1 LSSQPLNQHALFER
15 QIHRLDRRLDR
26 LKDRSER
33 FIRIRVG
40 IVGLTLIGLFL
51 AWDAQWPSLVLWGM
65 GLLGFALFIMAV
77 RWHRQ
82 TNEVFNRHLQW
93 RKIKREHQA
102 RLQLDWAHMPPTK
115 PVTLVPDHPFAGDL
129 DLTGERS
136 IHRLLDTTH
145 SYEAGQRLADWLL
158 DPVPD
163 SANIHTRQALVKEL
177 RPLRLFRDKL
187 SLNARMA
194 SDKPIQA
201 KHLTAWFTHEQGAS
215 PQKRDVILLVILAL
229 VHVVLFGL
237 MQAGL
242 VSGLVWLGVF
252 SLYFGYLLYR
262 LQTLGDLFG
271 QAMAVGAVVGKL
283 NQVFALLERYPYG
296 ASPRMKALC
305 QPFWDGAARPSAQLR
320 RIALLVSATSLRG
333 NPFLW
338 FFLNAVFPWDM
349 VFAYLLYQRKRILAA
364 QIPQWLDVWFEV
376 EALSALASFAQLNPD
391 YIFPTVDAAA
401 TGFAGTGLGHP
412 LIPADERVCNDFS
425 MGQPGEV
432 VIITGSNMAGKSSF
446 LRTLGVN
453 LRLAYAGGVVSADAL
468 TTGLFR
474 LFAVIKVNDSVTDGF
489 SYFYA
494 EVRRLRQ
501 LLDALDVPDSLPVLF
516 LIDEIFKG
524 TNNRERLIGSRAYIR
539 ALRTHHGLGLVS
551 THDLE
556 LVHLAEESPNISN
569 VHFREE
575 VVNGE
580 MVFDYRLRPGPCPT
594 SNALKIMA
602 LEGLPVD
609 PDASA

>member
-1 LSSQPLNQHALFER
+1 MSSPIDQHALFER
-15 QIHRLDRRLDR
+15 HIRRIDRRLDT
-26 LKDRSER
+26 LKARSER

-40 IVGLTLIGLFL
+40 IVMFTAILIFIGM
-51 AWDAQWPSLVLWGM
+51 DAQWPSLVFGLVIAFGLVVFM
-65 GLLGFALFIMAV
+65 GVV
-77 RWHRQ
+77 RLHRQ
-82 TNEVFNRHLQW
+82 TDAAFNRHLHW
-93 RKIKREHQA
+93 RRIKREYQA
-102 RLQLDWAHMPPTK
+102 RLQLDWAHIPAAK
-115 PVTLVPDHPFAGDL
+115 PVTVTPDHPFASDL

-136 IHRLLDTTH
+136 IHRLIDTSH
-145 SYEAGQRLADWLL
+145 SQEAGQRLADWLL
-158 DPVPD
+158 NPVPD
-163 SANIHTRQALVKEL
+163 SASLHERQALVKEL

-187 SLNARMA
+187 SLNARLA
-194 SDKPIQA
+194 SERPINA
-201 KHLTAWFTHEQGAS
+201 TGLTAWFMHDEGAI
-215 PQKRDVILLVILAL
+215 PQRRDVVILLVLAAL
-229 VHVVLFGL
+229 HLVLFGL
-237 MQAGL
+237 AQARL
-242 VSGLVWLGVF
+242 ISPVAWLAVF

-296 ASPRMKALC
+296 VSPRMKALC
-305 QPFWDGAARPSAQLR
+305 QPFWDGTARPSAQLK
-320 RIALLVSATSLRG
+320 RIAILVSATSLRG

-338 FFLNAVFPWDM
+338 FFLNAIFPWDI
-349 VFAYLLYQRKRILAA
+349 VFAYLLYQRKHILAA
-364 QIPQWLDVWFEV
+364 QIPQWLDVWFQV
-376 EALSALASFAQLNPD
+376 EALSALASFAHLNPA
-391 YIFPTVDAAA
+391 YTFPNVAA
-401 TGFAGTGLGHP
+401 TEFGLQGVGLGHP
-412 LIPADERVCNDFS
+412 LIPADERICNDFS
-425 MGQPGEV
+425 MAQTGEV

-453 LRLAYAGGVVSADAL
+453 LRLAYAGGVVNADLL
-468 TTGLFR
+468 TVGLFR

-501 LLDALDVPDSLPVLF
+501 LLDALDAPESPPVFF

-539 ALRTHHGLGLVS
+539 ALLTRNGLGLVS

-556 LVHLAEESPNISN
+556 LVHLAEESPNIRN

-575 VVNGE
+575 VVAGK
-580 MVFDYRLRPGPCPT
+580 MAFDYRLRPGPCPT

-609 PDASA
+609 ADVV

>member
-1 LSSQPLNQHALFER
+1 MAHPEDQHARFER
-15 QIHRLDRRLDR
+15 QIRRIDQRLDS
-26 LKDRSER
+26 LKARNER

-40 IVGLTLIGLFL
+40 IVFLTGLLFILGL
-51 AWDAQWPSLVLWGM
+51 DAQWPEWAFWLVVVG
-65 GLLGFALFIMAV
+65 GIAAFIGAV
-77 RWHRQ
+77 RLHRQ
-82 TNEVFNRHLQW
+82 TQAAFARHLHW

-102 RLQLDWAHMPPTK
+102 RLRLDWEHIPTAK
-115 PVTLVPDHPFAGDL
+115 AVLVTRDHPFASDL
-129 DLTGERS
+129 DLIGERS
-136 IHRLLDTTH
+136 VHRLIDTSH
-145 SYEAGQRLADWLL
+145 SQEAGQRLADWLL
-158 DPVPD
+158 TPVPD
-163 SANIHTRQALVKEL
+163 HAALQARQALVQEL

-187 SLNARMA
+187 SLNARLA
-194 SDKPIQA
+194 SDRIINA
-201 KHLTAWFTHEQGAS
+201 TGLTAWFTQQQGAV
-215 PQKRDVILLVILAL
+215 PQRRDVVIL
-229 VHVVLFGL
+229 VVLAVLHLVLLGL
-237 MQAGL
+237 AQSGL
-242 VSGLVWLGVF
+242 TSPLVWLAVF

-271 QAMAVGAVVGKL
+271 QAMAVGSVVGKL

-305 QPFWDGAARPSAQLR
+305 RPFWDGATRPSAQLK

-349 VFAYLLYQRKRILAA
+349 VFAYLLYQRKRILAE
-364 QIPQWLDVWFEV
+364 QIPQWLDVWFQV
-376 EALSALASFAQLNPD
+376 EALSALATFAQLNPD
-391 YIFPTVDAAA
+391 YTFPKVDAAES
-401 TGFAGTGLGHP
+401 GLQGVNLGHP

-425 MGQPGEV
+425 MAQAGEV

-453 LRLAYAGGVVSADAL
+453 LRLAYAGGVVNAASL

-501 LLDALDVPDSLPVLF
+501 LLDALDATETAPVFF

-539 ALRTHHGLGLVS
+539 ALLTRNGLGLVS

-556 LVHLAEESPNISN
+556 LVHLAEESPHIRN

-575 VVNGE
+575 VVEGK
-580 MVFDYRLRPGPCPT
+580 MAFDYRLRSGPCPT

-602 LEGLPVD
+602 LEGLPVEA
-609 PDASA
+609 DAL